1 LLRKDTQVWENDI
14 LMITGLEAYKTTGDA
29 LRCRVLNLETTN
41 MMGAIKW
48 KMLEGNG
55 GREEQKQKMMLLQK

>member
-1 LLRKDTQVWENDI
+1 
-14 LMITGLEAYKTTGDA
+14 MITGLEAYKTTGDA

>member
-1 LLRKDTQVWENDI
+1 
-14 LMITGLEAYKTTGDA
+14 
-29 LRCRVLNLETTN
+29 VLNLETTN